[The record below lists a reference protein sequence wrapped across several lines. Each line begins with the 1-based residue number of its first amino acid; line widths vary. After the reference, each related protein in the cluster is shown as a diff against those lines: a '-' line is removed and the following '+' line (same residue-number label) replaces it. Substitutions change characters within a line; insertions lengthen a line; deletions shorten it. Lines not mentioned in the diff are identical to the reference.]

1 MLQVSNQI
9 VIEIGWILI
18 STYPGPV
25 GGDILS
31 VVDEIDI
38 VFDVQISKGACSV
51 KPEVHTVVG
60 VFRDNALLGDILCG
74 EKIDTVFTASSKR
87 YVVLAFHSV
96 IEKIEIARA

>member
-9 VIEIGWILI
+9 VIEIGWVSL
-18 STYPGPV
+18 STYPGPF
-25 GGDILS
+25 GGVILR

-38 VFDVQISKGACSV
+38 VFGVQISKGACSV

-74 EKIDTVFTASSKR
+74 EKIGTVFTASSKR
-87 YVVLAFHSV
+87 YVVLAVHSG
-96 IEKIEIARA
+96 IEKIFAHIV